1 MDVLEGECSEFG
13 LAVLSETAGAGL
25 HFGRGL

>member
-1 MDVLEGECSEFG
+1 VSGGESL

-25 HFGRGL
+25 ANLA